1 MKNQQTFSGLLGVV
15 VVPIVVASLLSFF
28 LTPLIGKIDQ
38 ANIVMLFLLSTFL
51 IALVNGRTS
60 SSISAI
66 VNVGYFDY
74 FFVPPLY
81 SFNVD
86 DAQYLITFSV
96 MIIVGLVTGQ
106 LVSGL
111 KEKVN
116 DISSRA
122 SIINVLQNTSQTLI
136 SHSTDLI

>member
-81 SFNVD
+81 SMWMM
-86 DAQYLITFSV
+86 L
-96 MIIVGLVTGQ
+96 
-106 LVSGL
+106 
-111 KEKVN
+111 
-116 DISSRA
+116 
-122 SIINVLQNTSQTLI
+122 NT
-136 SHSTDLI
+136 